1 MHITTVTSREFNQA
15 ASDAKRAANRGPVFI
30 TDRGRPA
37 HVLMSMA
44 LYRRL
49 TGNHQKIADLLAMPG
64 AAEVELEIPRLDD
77 LPRSADL
84 S

>member
-1 MHITTVTSREFNQA
+1 L
-15 ASDAKRAANRGPVFI
+15 GPVFI

-44 LYRRL
+44 LYRQL
-49 TGNHQKIADLLAMPG
+49 TGSRPGRRQLSWPRAGVLIVANHRPKIADLLSMPG
-64 AAEVELEIPRLDD
+64 MEDVEFEPPRFDD
-77 LPRSADL
+77 LAQSADL